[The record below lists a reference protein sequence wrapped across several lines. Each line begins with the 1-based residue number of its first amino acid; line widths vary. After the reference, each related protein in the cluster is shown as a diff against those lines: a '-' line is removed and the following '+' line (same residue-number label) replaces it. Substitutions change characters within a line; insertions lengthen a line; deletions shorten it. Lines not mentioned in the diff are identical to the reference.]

1 MQASAPGANL
11 CRMARGGSV
20 IGRTRELTELGRF
33 LDAEPCPR
41 ALLIEGAAGVGKT
54 TLWRAGVEDAR
65 ERDMRVLACAP
76 AETEVAL
83 PFAAV
88 ADLLRPHVEDV
99 LPHLPGVQRRAL
111 AGALLRDHDGA
122 TVAPHT
128 VAAALLASVEL
139 LAAGAPDALVDDVQ
153 WLDPASEDAL
163 AFTVRRLSEASPT
176 RALVARRHLNGSGDD
191 APLGLDRALDGRVER
206 VVAEPLDA
214 SSIYAVVRD
223 QLGLV
228 LTPPELERVH
238 ELSGGN
244 PFHALQLARAIAE
257 GPRDARGEL
266 RLPAALGELVEER
279 LRRLPS
285 EALRAVAVCALM
297 TAPTVDCCSRHSTWR
312 TRGPS
317 WVRRWTTALSRRTAS
332 RSALLTRFWPRPPA
346 PRSGPSERRAL
357 HERLAR
363 ILPTI
368 DERAQHLALC
378 REPPDEAV
386 AAGLEAGARAAMRR
400 GATAVAARLA
410 EETLRFGE
418 ASNDLLAARALLASE
433 ALHAAG
439 RYDRADAALARA
451 IERLPR
457 GPGRARLLVERGLW
471 SVPAVGRP
479 LLDQALAEA
488 EGEPSAMCA
497 ALLAMSEND
506 ADWDW
511 TEAAAAGR
519 KALEFADAAEPALA
533 ARACTSA
540 AFLSHSFRRAR
551 R

>member
-1 MQASAPGANL
+1 M
-11 CRMARGGSV
+11 
-20 IGRTRELTELGRF
+20 
-33 LDAEPCPR
+33 
-41 ALLIEGAAGVGKT
+41 
-54 TLWRAGVEDAR
+54 
-65 ERDMRVLACAP
+65 LA
-76 AETEVAL
+76 
-83 PFAAV
+83 
-88 ADLLRPHVEDV
+88 
-99 LPHLPGVQRRAL
+99 
-111 AGALLRDHDGA
+111 
-122 TVAPHT
+122 
-128 VAAALLASVEL
+128 
-139 LAAGAPDALVDDVQ
+139 VDDVQ

-214 SSIYAVVRD
+214 SSIYTVVRD
-223 QLGLV
+223 QVGLV

-297 TAPTVDCCSRHSTWR
+297 TAPTVELLQQALDVADAWPLL
-312 TRGPS
+312 GPALDDGVVAPDGLAIRFTHPLLAEAARAA
-317 WVRRWTTALSRRTAS
+317 VR
-332 RSALLTRFWPRPPA
+332 
-346 PRSGPSERRAL
+346 PSERRAL

-506 ADWDW
+506 ADRDW

-540 AFLSHSFRRAR
+540 AFLAQFSASADAEDLWWRALEYERRSGQLVAEDHAPSIAIAVFAMFPTASTTLGEHSALGSRAR
-551 R
+551 RRSARSPSLRPSTSVSPSWSGAPGAGGKLDSQYAKLSSTTSSRASRNSPSRRRGSTR